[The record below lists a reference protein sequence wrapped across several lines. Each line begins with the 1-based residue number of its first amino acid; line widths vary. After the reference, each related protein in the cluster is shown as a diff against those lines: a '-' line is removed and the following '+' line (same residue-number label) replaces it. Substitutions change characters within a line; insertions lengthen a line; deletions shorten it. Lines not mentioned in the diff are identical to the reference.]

1 MSIEKDL
8 SRIADAL
15 EKLVAIGELQTTGKV
30 VVVPEAPKKQKAE
43 KAAPAAAP
51 AAAPMNNDDIIPGQD
66 DAPVAASPVA
76 PEVEVNTIACVG
88 INDVTQLRAF
98 TQKAL
103 DAADKEAKKAP
114 QGDKRGRL
122 VNELV
127 TYIKG
132 EVCAKYSP
140 TDPKLIKIPAE
151 HTGKA
156 AQMIFDWCFKNK
168 ILLG

>member
-1 MSIEKDL
+1 MSIENSL
-8 SRIADAL
+8 ERIATAL
-15 EKLVAIGELQTTGKV
+15 ENLVEQNGIALSNSSPTPAKE
-30 VVVPEAPKKQKAE
+30 KKQKVE
-43 KAAPAAAP
+43 KVAPAAAP
-51 AAAPMNNDDIIPGQD
+51 VAPVNNDDIIPGQD
-66 DAPVAASPVA
+66 DAPVVASPAA
-76 PEVEVNTIACVG
+76 PEVEVNTTACVG
-88 INDVTQLRAF
+88 INDVAQLRAF
-98 TQKAL
+98 TQRLL

-114 QGDKRGRL
+114 QGDKRGQL